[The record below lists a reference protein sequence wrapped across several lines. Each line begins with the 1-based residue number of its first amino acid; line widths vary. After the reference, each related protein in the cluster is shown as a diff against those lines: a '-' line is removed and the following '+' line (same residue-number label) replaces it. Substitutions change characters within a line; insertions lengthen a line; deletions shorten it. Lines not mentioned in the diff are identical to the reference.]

1 MLEKQSAHLQLGQ
14 LRFDTVR
21 RELRTSNGELQ
32 PLRAQSAEVLAV
44 LAANANALVTKDALF
59 EAVWPDVSVTEDS
72 LTQCIADIR
81 RAIGDT
87 DRTLLRTVPKKGYQ
101 LAAVPVEHTPP
112 QIIAKNGS
120 ERQRGRAYLAALAL
134 LILGVV
140 SFSLWFLQTKKDPD
154 AVQLAS
160 IIVLPFVDLS
170 PEKDFQYFADGMSE
184 DITTELARWRE
195 LKVIAR
201 NSALTYKDKALDVR
215 QIAKEM
221 GVRYVLEGSVRRAD
235 RDAVR
240 INAQLIDGETGA
252 HVWAERFD
260 QSGTNVLA
268 LQDQIT
274 SKLADTLG
282 GSRGQIK
289 AAQYKTA
296 WEKSETELEEYDYYL
311 RGHDLFYRYT
321 PADMKK
327 ARETWEAGLQKFPN
341 SGLLTIKVGI
351 SHYLEASLNW
361 APDPVAKFKLA
372 AELLNKG
379 MADPNLPSQG
389 LRFGLWTQ
397 INLSLFY
404 FRDCDRALRFTDRLI
419 EVYPY
424 DAESLVF
431 VASGKAVC
439 GQIAEA
445 GTLMDRAFERL
456 PIGDANQYNILARV
470 RYREGKFEQT
480 LEALS
485 KSIPNLENLY
495 LTVASEV
502 ALGHEEPA
510 QEAVDRLS
518 QRFPDLTPDALLD
531 MIPDRDRS
539 VARGIVDKLEQTGW
553 PSGI

>member
-184 DITTELARWRE
+184 DITTELARWQE

-510 QEAVDRLS
+510 LEAVDRLS

>member
-21 RELRTSNGELQ
+21 RELRTCNGELQ

-184 DITTELARWRE
+184 DITTELARWQE

-510 QEAVDRLS
+510 LEAVDRLS

-539 VARGIVDKLEQTGW
+539 VARGIADKLEQTGW

>member
-327 ARETWEAGLQKFPN
+327 ARETWEAGLQRFPN

-431 VASGKAVC
+431 EASGKAVC

-510 QEAVDRLS
+510 LEAVDRLS

-539 VARGIVDKLEQTGW
+539 VARGIADKLEQTGW

>member
-21 RELRTSNGELQ
+21 RELRTCNGELQ

-184 DITTELARWRE
+184 DITTELARWQE

-327 ARETWEAGLQKFPN
+327 ARETWEAGLQRFPN

-510 QEAVDRLS
+510 LEAVDRLS

-539 VARGIVDKLEQTGW
+539 VARGIADKLEQTGW

>member
-510 QEAVDRLS
+510 LEAVDRLS

-539 VARGIVDKLEQTGW
+539 VARGIADKLEQTGW

>member
-21 RELRTSNGELQ
+21 RELRTCNGELQ

-327 ARETWEAGLQKFPN
+327 ARETWEAGLQRFPN

-510 QEAVDRLS
+510 LEAVDRLS

-539 VARGIVDKLEQTGW
+539 VARGIADKLEQTGW

>member
-327 ARETWEAGLQKFPN
+327 ARETWEAGLQRFPN

-510 QEAVDRLS
+510 LEAVDRLS

-553 PSGI
+553 PSSI

>member
-510 QEAVDRLS
+510 LEAVDRLS

>member
-327 ARETWEAGLQKFPN
+327 ARETWEAGLQRFPN

-510 QEAVDRLS
+510 LEAVDRLS

-539 VARGIVDKLEQTGW
+539 VARGIADKLEQTGW